1 MAQSWSCVLKLYNG
15 LLAMIAPSHKDIV
28 QEPLLSEIVNRVII
42 IDDTE
47 ADIKHLRDVLEP
59 EDITVEGYLPEQLKG
74 KLFKRSRQLIF
85 MDLYLNR
92 NLKLNQNID
101 KIINILSTNLSES
114 FGLYGLVV
122 WTDSD
127 NDVDNVKRRI
137 GETYKNYLESLEKR
151 TESKTESDEVGV
163 KSVPIRPPLF
173 IVNLSKKKYLEENSY
188 TGLLPDLQK
197 KLQEDTAACFFTS
210 WYSSVIK
217 GVGDSIHDIYRLAP
231 KYPERNEELPYLLYK
246 LGINHVG
253 INEENVP
260 PYDKITEDAFK
271 AFDEL
276 LEADLSSQERITQ
289 PLKDIP
295 VKKPWD
301 GDQQKKRLI
310 SAQLNSKLF
319 IDAENISKLEIV
331 PGNVYKVLDEKSPL
345 IISDKPDLVTT
356 NVKEF
361 INIAIELTPPCDYS
375 HKKVGSR
382 LVGGYAF
389 VIPNINAETL
399 KKISKKIDDGEKFYS
414 LWLVQIDGNV
424 MALSF
429 DFRYL
434 YTPSESDLKNEKQYQ
449 LWFRAKPK
457 LFADVLQKFSSHAAR
472 LGLSNINLS

>member
-1 MAQSWSCVLKLYNG
+1 
-15 LLAMIAPSHKDIV
+15 MITPAPKDVVV
-28 QEPLLSEIVNRVII
+28 QEPLLSEIINRVII
-42 IDDTE
+42 VDDSDN
-47 ADIKHLRDVLEP
+47 DIKTLRKVLEA
-59 EDITVEGYLPEQLKG
+59 EDISVESYLPEQLRG
-74 KLFKRSRQLIF
+74 KLFKRNRQLVF
-85 MDLYLNR
+85 MDLYLYE
-92 NLKLNQNID
+92 NLTISQNID
-101 KIINILSTNLSES
+101 KIIGILSTNLSDT
-114 FGLYGLVV
+114 FGLYGLVI
-122 WTDSD
+122 WTNSD
-127 NDVDNVKRRI
+127 KEVEKVKRKI
-137 GETYKNYLESLEKR
+137 GDTYQAYLESIENRNENNK
-151 TESKTESDEVGV
+151 ESDEIG
-163 KSVPIRPPLF
+163 KKPIPIRPPLF
-173 IVNLSKKKYLEENSY
+173 IVNLSKNKYLEENSY
-188 TGLLPDLQK
+188 ATLLPDLQM

-276 LEADLSSQERITQ
+276 LEADLSIQERITQ

-295 VKKPWD
+295 VRKPWD
-301 GDQQKKRLI
+301 GNQQKKRLI

-319 IDAENISKLEIV
+319 IDSENISKFEIV

-345 IISDKPDLVTT
+345 IISDKPDLVTS

-389 VIPNINAETL
+389 VLPDINAETL
-399 KKISKKIDDGEKFYS
+399 KKISKKIADGEKLYS
-414 LWLVQIDGNV
+414 LWLVQIDGKV

-434 YTPSESDLKNEKQYQ
+434 YTPSESDLKNEKRYQ